1 MLGFK
6 AVPPGFSLRTR
17 LWILRFAWRVF
28 SWNSWIVWRKSTAWI
43 LGSLLDLFG
52 CQLPIHQTGQFE
64 GAVWSNGLQGKLKL
78 MLDGVPSSTFFFF
91 FHDAPPGTTVFWIR
105 FIIIQ
110 SNWVNLLRSK
120 TLPAIIKSIFYIQED
135 LNSRSHWKFAITI
148 TWIIT
153 AKCRNSNS
161 CYKKGSCLKIIQFSL
176 FGLES
181 NNQGKSN
188 EVKCGIYSNP
198 KEMDNEKEK
207 MVFTHVRFVSSH
219 QKITVFFHFWWDGI
233 WQRKGKGKI
242 FKRI

>member
-1 MLGFK
+1 MKSFFLEFLNRVK
-6 AVPPGFSLRTR
+6 KIDRLDLRVSPWSFWMSTPHT
-17 LWILRFAWRVF
+17 
-28 SWNSWIVWRKSTAWI
+28 SNGTVWRSGLIKWAARKAKVDAWWCP
-43 LGSLLDLFG
+43 LF
-52 CQLPIHQTGQFE
+52 
-64 GAVWSNGLQGKLKL
+64 N
-78 MLDGVPSSTFFFF
+78 FFFF
-91 FHDAPPGTTVFWIR
+91 FFFNDAPPGTTVFWIR